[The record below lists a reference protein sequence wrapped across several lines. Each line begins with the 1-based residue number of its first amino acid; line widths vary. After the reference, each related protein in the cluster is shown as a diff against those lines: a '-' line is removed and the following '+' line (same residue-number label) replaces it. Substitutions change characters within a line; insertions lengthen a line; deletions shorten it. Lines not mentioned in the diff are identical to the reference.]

1 MLKQFALAV
10 IASAAFALPAI
21 AAPATPAPS
30 ADAAATKADMEKARA
45 EREAGKA
52 PEPPAKNTTIQQVR
66 DQNNRVVE
74 YIVTPGSTHIPYTI
88 ENRSERP
95 ADDTPGGNPKSTTGT
110 TRQIHFGW

>member
-10 IASAAFALPAI
+10 IASAAIALPAI

-30 ADAAATKADMEKARA
+30 ADAAAKTANPEDANPLLPTKADMEKARA

-74 YIVTPGSTHIPYTI
+74 YIVLM
-88 ENRSERP
+88 
-95 ADDTPGGNPKSTTGT
+95 
-110 TRQIHFGW
+110 